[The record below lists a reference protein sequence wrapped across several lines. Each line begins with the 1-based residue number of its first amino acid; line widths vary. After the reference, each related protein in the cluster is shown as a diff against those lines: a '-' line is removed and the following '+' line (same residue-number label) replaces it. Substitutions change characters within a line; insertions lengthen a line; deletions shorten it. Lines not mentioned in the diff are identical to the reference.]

1 MKEGFLT
8 GKVCPVATQDV
19 HINLK
24 NRNHAFKEYGYGP
37 PNPNEPNEYFWLKKA
52 KMYNAPTDAVKS
64 LRCGNCAAF
73 IQTPAMME
81 CIVGGIEKGKSE
93 YEGEYEGEDEA
104 EYEAEDEAEDEGEYE
119 AENEAENELSYDKQ
133 FVAAA
138 DLGYCDLFH
147 FTCAANRTC
156 DAWKSG
162 GPITKE

>member
-1 MKEGFLT
+1 MKEGLF
-8 GKVCPVATQDV
+8 GKTCPIATQDV
-19 HINLK
+19 HVNLK

-37 PNPNEPNEYFWLKKA
+37 PNPDEPNEYFWLKKA

-81 CIVGGIEKGKSE
+81 CIVGGLEKDEYKDEYKDESE
-93 YEGEYEGEDEA
+93 DETEVEDEGEDEA
-104 EYEAEDEAEDEGEYE
+104 EYEDEGESKDK
-119 AENEAENELSYDKQ
+119 LSYDKE

-138 DLGYCDLFH
+138 DLGYCDLFQ

-162 GPITKE
+162 GPITKD